1 MLLLWGCNL
10 WMKISFSVW
19 PIEIIKSVIILTVLY
34 NLLLFHENWN
44 EWTRG
49 GGADSGEGLFQWIL
63 QFSDAQIYIWKGC
76 LSKMSES
83 IEKCFQKIWS
93 RCSTYQRATRQAQTK
108 LWKLHM
114 LYLVIQNKIP
124 LAWRTL
130 LVITALNLASNCS
143 SKSIRNL
150 IGVMFSH
157 ELRLSNIF
165 PVEGF
170 VLHCSVTWKKWSPF
184 NAPKRGRFW
193 IWPVTFAFTSA
204 PITFS

>member
-1 MLLLWGCNL
+1 MN
-10 WMKISFSVW
+10 
-19 PIEIIKSVIILTVLY
+19 EDILFRLT
-34 NLLLFHENWN
+34 NWN
-44 EWTRG
+44 NKKRYYFDTVVQLVIVSWELEWVDKG

-83 IEKCFQKIWS
+83 IEKCFQLIWS

-124 LAWRTL
+124 LAWRTP

-184 NAPKRGRFW
+184 NAPKRGLFW